1 MTDQPSAASPAAFE
15 PQPAHEIPPAEAE
28 IPAEATPPA
37 PRRSLLVRLGCAGAL
52 VIWFALLLTPILLI
66 VLAAQGEIGLWY
78 GARVPDSE
86 AHPLLQVR
94 LLMDIDN
101 QGFSLTHSSI
111 NAQTAT
117 STCMQT
123 DVRYFLWEGE
133 GENASYCDCYARA
146 DPDAP
151 WAYLASS
158 PGACGADAPDA
169 VE

>member
-1 MTDQPSAASPAAFE
+1 MTDPSPTATSTAPVDSAPTASD
-15 PQPAHEIPPAEAE
+15 PPVEGEEAVL
-28 IPAEATPPA
+28 AA
-37 PRRSLLVRLGCAGAL
+37 PRRGILGRLGCAGAL
-52 VIWFALLLTPILLI
+52 VIWFTLLLTPIMLI

-78 GARVPDSE
+78 GGSVPDSE

-94 LLMDIDN
+94 LLMDIEN

-111 NAQTAT
+111 RAQNDT

-133 GENASYCDCYARA
+133 GEDATYCDCYHRA
-146 DPDAP
+146 NADAP
-151 WAYLASS
+151 WDYLASS
-158 PGACGADAPDA
+158 LGACGADAPDA